1 MDKNGQNRGKL
12 RKTKK
17 KTYVE
22 ARDDARAQQFFTSLI
37 GWSETGGAVQ
47 NLEMNFHLEA
57 TARGKHMKWTEQGK
71 SNPLKS

>member
-1 MDKNGQNRGKL
+1 MDKNGKKQGKIE
-12 RKTKK
+12 KNKE
-17 KTYVE
+17 KTYLE

-57 TARGKHMKWTEQGK
+57 TARGKHMK
-71 SNPLKS
+71 